1 MSVRDNTDSSRGGGS
16 SRGRGSYDSKLKGA
30 IVPHPIT
37 PIQPVNLVNRYQVLG
52 QIPKPY
58 NTVLASKPPVIDP
71 FVNTIKTM
79 PIIQEKKV
87 SDGTSSTLDVSAINK
102 LTTSES
108 NSMLKAIQARAGSLK
123 KESSRENASESS
135 YNSSQHSESNPYAS
149 ADLQDA
155 QDPYA

>member
-71 FVNTIKTM
+71 FANTSKLIK
-79 PIIQEKKV
+79 PIDRFVPFDICGKAV
-87 SDGTSSTLDVSAINK
+87 SEYTQCHEENLFLIEHFMKPSNNPSKLAAQFFPPGWRLNK
-102 LTTSES
+102 
-108 NSMLKAIQARAGSLK
+108 
-123 KESSRENASESS
+123 
-135 YNSSQHSESNPYAS
+135 
-149 ADLQDA
+149 
-155 QDPYA
+155 

>member
-58 NTVLASKPPVIDP
+58 NTVLASKPPVVDP
-71 FVNTIKTM
+71 FANTSKPIKPFDRFVLLTYV
-79 PIIQEKKV
+79 EKQFLNILNVMRKTYF
-87 SDGTSSTLDVSAINK
+87 S
-102 LTTSES
+102 
-108 NSMLKAIQARAGSLK
+108 
-123 KESSRENASESS
+123 
-135 YNSSQHSESNPYAS
+135 
-149 ADLQDA
+149 
-155 QDPYA
+155 